1 MTLLSVVRAAQLGVR
16 EGVIGDRRT
25 RVTGA
30 APDAHLAGVLGPDVA
45 AQGRETPGL
54 DIPGLA
60 SNLNWPRLL
69 SFLIAI
75 SG

>member
-1 MTLLSVVRAAQLGVR
+1 MVRAAQLGVR

-45 AQGRETPGL
+45 AQGAGDPRPGHSRA
-54 DIPGLA
+54 GLQPKLA
-60 SNLNWPRLL
+60 QAPVLFNCYFRMT
-69 SFLIAI
+69 II
-75 SG
+75 